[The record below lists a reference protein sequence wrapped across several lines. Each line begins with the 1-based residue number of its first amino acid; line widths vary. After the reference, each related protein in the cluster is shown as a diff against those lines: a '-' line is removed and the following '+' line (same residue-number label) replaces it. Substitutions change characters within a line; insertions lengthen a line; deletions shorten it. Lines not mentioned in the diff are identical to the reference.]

1 MPLLSDWNKI
11 SSSPEYWEFSPTDR
25 MHAKAQWFK
34 ENIAPTPEFNELN
47 ENDKVRLLNHWVNT
61 PDEQSKPETSMIKE
75 AGKGLL
81 SGVMAL
87 PESIGSLLEYTSVD
101 KSTEGV
107 REFGKTAK
115 DFWQRQQEK
124 VSANVPDMTGIK
136 NTGDFFNWASW
147 NTMQMVGQM
156 ATTLPFMGGAA
167 GAKEGVATGG
177 KVLVDL
183 IKTKPGAVSQAA
195 KFLGEWIAPKAIDI
209 PIGILEAGQITSGQ
223 TEAIKKGEI
232 RKEDPLRAFAAAF
245 IATKFESLGAEGT
258 VNRLISGTSE
268 ATGKLIKRVVSG
280 ALATG
285 VGEGTEEFFQQYA
298 EQFGINPKDTAS
310 KENFMQSVNA
320 AGAGFIGGLFMG
332 GGSAAFNTQERQE
345 RAKKNQDFAPILG
358 DIQKKYSSGAMSESD
373 LRSFQDTYQDNS
385 IIFNGINSI
394 LQKEKKAA
402 DIQNISTATNVDDAV
417 NAFNE
422 ATKPGV
428 TPQFKGG
435 LLSSQ
440 AEQPEEGFID
450 YAKQFPNY
458 DSFMEGISDPVTKN
472 EIYKKYGTEIKQ
484 LRRDNPDF
492 KTWFESV
499 IQPISTE
506 PTINRQAPTRS
517 TVREVQNAKESG
529 TQTGEGLLQK
539 GIEGQ
544 GQTEANLQITQ
555 EPGRIATHET
565 ITPSLPPTET
575 SETPDLLTT
584 HTESSIGNQASPKA
598 KDLTTSADSF
608 HDQGYYPD
616 LKPEVKAEKGGEAK
630 KVFHQ
635 SDTGEL
641 KLGKDIYGLGEG
653 YFVSSKK
660 LPKGFYGK
668 KDILLSLKPETKLFD
683 FQSWAKENNKKLRVP
698 PEERAGIIKEA
709 TDIAKKEGY
718 DGIEIMPDDI
728 WVFKKDSFAATPTAP
743 TVEKP
748 TSPEAATVQIGEKT
762 GEGKGEGTE
771 KPDIDVLDLMADDIL
786 NTKGN
791 ERGDYG
797 KDTTHNI
804 GSSNPE
810 WFKKLNA
817 LVEFENNN
825 GTKIVKYKGISRD
838 TFFAIQKK
846 IKEKGYDS
854 LTEIQKRYYFFIKQV
869 MPDFT
874 AQSYEIKAMDDLAF
888 MEKEGYEPVGGEEV
902 VVGNLNKGDKVLI
915 RGEEFEHKGEDK
927 DGDVILEDGVPI
939 KADLFDKIRIDGIK
953 RAEKAETETTTD
965 LAEFGRIPSS
975 EIQPVTP
982 QEPSSGISP
991 TVEKGTPKTAT
1002 PEIEK
1007 FAAKKSE
1014 ERTALV
1020 NLAKSF
1026 KPGDKVSFT
1035 NGNGDIVSAQVTE
1048 RQTGAVG
1055 QDYRDQGK
1063 ERIISDAGTHAID
1076 ADKLIKP
1083 KEKKSHAETEYETKP
1098 EKSALLGKKTKSFTS
1113 DNKENEVG
1121 DRRSESGEREAPERT
1136 GTGKET
1142 GKISEAKSGYQ
1153 LKEPSAQLT
1162 LEFKKAEPFEP
1173 VQDNAVS
1180 EKIPVTQRTR
1190 MLTTGN
1196 IAASGNMVGDVD
1208 DVASLLSHIRKS
1220 AQEVAYTIAVDKAG
1234 TVLEIHK
1241 YSKGTFNS
1249 SQVNPVEVAGRIL
1262 NIPDVAKAYFVHNH
1276 PSGNLMESE
1285 SDRLSTNQ
1293 LGKILALKDISLDSL
1308 VIGGT
1313 RYKQFNAGT
1322 IESRRYDPK
1331 NIAPQLKNK
1340 FLPVKERFLQ
1350 KTKGHEKLPQISDSE
1365 TATNFIRDNYQDKDG
1380 FLLLDMQNKPVDFI
1394 EYPKGEATKTA
1405 ASDII
1410 GKIEKANAA
1419 AIIVNSKVDVL
1430 SNVSRQKFIE
1440 NLSNG
1445 LSGSIQIHDVINKGR
1460 SLDNEGLLFSFL
1472 RSKGNYSNPA
1482 SEALNNLNVS
1492 EPLFKQS
1499 EGMPLFKKEAPES
1512 FSKPDIAL
1520 VQKAM
1525 PYADVKQNDDGTIN
1539 VTFKDGNGFTIDYIG
1554 KQEDG
1559 SVILETKY
1567 GNFYKPDTRK
1577 VAGAYLHNKKLVL
1590 LSETSDKSVFDH
1602 EFTHFLERSGYLKR
1616 DDIGAL
1622 NMELK
1627 KIGIRI
1633 SEEGRADLI
1642 SNMIKKRDS
1651 IKNAPLKRVLQKI
1664 QDFID
1669 MIRNLIGSRT
1679 ALGVVRDIESGKV
1692 IGSNVSKNTGMH
1704 NNEVA
1709 YSIEKTKEAE
1719 DYFENGEYQKDH
1731 VSILKGMFK
1740 NWNKGNIPGKT
1751 DLSVLAKWIKSPDF
1765 SFEKIP
1771 ALWRV
1776 YESGLDRVDATERYY
1791 NGFTETHEGKGLLT
1805 DTLKFQKDRLQEYE
1819 KLKKLLID
1827 NDANKIVVAPVKW
1840 NKFEGTYD
1848 EYLDSAMDNLKEMG
1862 FSDQAIV
1869 AWKAY
1874 RKMAFNALEEQ
1885 MKQYREQYA
1894 KMKKAGLPPPQI
1906 TTIVDGKEIEVSLKT
1921 AESIMGQM
1929 ADYYYPRM
1937 RQSGNYTIFA
1947 KKEGVNPE
1955 RINMDDID
1963 IPGVGPVRVNK
1974 KAEELRQQGYKV
1986 TFEKSKSLPEDVY
1999 ETSKR
2004 TISLQAIL
2012 QQSINNT
2019 LKNLKKNLGLH
2030 FTEST
2035 TKDGKPELILTGD
2048 YNEQYNDVFKKHGGR
2063 FHSKEKDGKEAWHF
2077 KEPKKNL
2084 KKTILSDLHAEVNND
2099 IIEKAMSE
2107 FAYQVTMDTANVE
2120 RARGFRAHMIKRGES
2135 TGIDVWKGYE
2145 EDPNKAFASY
2155 LHSLSGGL
2163 AKRDNAIEMTR
2174 AMTGTDISWQDFK
2187 KDNEGAD
2194 YKDYL
2199 TMVNERRIDPA
2210 TQKNAYSAGMAY
2222 MGEMLRNQEFAD
2234 RAIGVLKGLA
2244 VIKYLGGR
2252 VIASS
2257 AVNLTALVT
2266 AVPASMNTYA
2276 GIPLH
2281 NSIGALGKGLN
2292 AMRTYWNAIKTGKED
2307 SLGADLKW
2315 CMDEIYRNGW
2325 DNPQVNKE
2333 ALGVLRSKIGGAW
2346 AKTIEYSMWVFGQ
2359 TEKLNRV
2366 STIAGTFLELKA
2378 MANGKGEV
2386 FNKDAAIKK
2395 AKKVSDRAHG
2405 TYGKVA
2411 YPMIAQGKGLTAH
2424 LARSFYMFS
2433 KYSHTYLQ
2441 NMYDMGVKYHNYKS
2455 LAYMAVA
2462 PTVLAGLGAFP
2473 LSNVVGIAL
2482 KAMLKGLTDD
2492 DDPEESFYQWAEK
2505 NLGIFGNVPRQGISG
2520 MFGVDIRGSL
2530 AISVDP
2536 PTNIIELL
2544 GAPGSVLTDIYDSS
2558 GAFIRGDFTR
2568 GLEKA
2573 LPRAAG
2579 TIIQA
2584 AREGSGG
2591 VTTKRNAPLWHGD
2604 EQIKPSGYDT
2614 LLRIM
2619 SLNPAHTQ
2627 KLKDKNYSEKQVD
2640 NYYKD
2645 WRAEINSK
2653 VRAFASKPTKERTK
2667 GNWLSIYEEI
2677 QEYNLQAHNRKADV
2691 PLVTSK
2697 TINMMLKKQSKPPSK
2712 KKPSA
2717 NNVKMLSL
2725 RESIRN
2731 EREKSKNYM
2740 YR

>member
-1 MPLLSDWNKI
+1 MEKFLSDKLPNSAHSEQVSALVDSWAKKGEYKQEELDWSGLKGWMKEQSGKVTKQQVLDYLDENNVQVQEVEKPNPELSRARKI
-11 SSSPEYWEFSPTDR
+11 YEDAEAEKERYYDGLVDEPTKSEGDILEELSFKSEKAYDEMMDISRKVGGEGEVKYSQYQVPGGENYKELLLTLPIKDTRFDKGSQTLFKKNFSELSDVQRRMVISKLGEPKGYKSPHFDEPNILAHVRFNERTDSDGNRVLFIEEMQSDLHQEGRKKGYRLSPVKTAPMDSEYRALVHKNADSIDKGGIPNPEDVARARELELALIKADTSKIPDAPFKGSKRWSMLVIKR
-25 MHAKAQWFK
+25 MVRFAAENGFDKIAWTPGEVHTKRWGTERIEWKKQSDGSYSVEAKAQ
-34 ENIAPTPEFNELN
+34 
-47 ENDKVRLLNHWVNT
+47 
-61 PDEQSKPETSMIKE
+61 
-75 AGKGLL
+75 
-81 SGVMAL
+81 
-87 PESIGSLLEYTSVD
+87 
-101 KSTEGV
+101 
-107 REFGKTAK
+107 
-115 DFWQRQQEK
+115 
-124 VSANVPDMTGIK
+124 
-136 NTGDFFNWASW
+136 
-147 NTMQMVGQM
+147 
-156 ATTLPFMGGAA
+156 
-167 GAKEGVATGG
+167 
-177 KVLVDL
+177 
-183 IKTKPGAVSQAA
+183 
-195 KFLGEWIAPKAIDI
+195 
-209 PIGILEAGQITSGQ
+209 
-223 TEAIKKGEI
+223 
-232 RKEDPLRAFAAAF
+232 
-245 IATKFESLGAEGT
+245 
-258 VNRLISGTSE
+258 
-268 ATGKLIKRVVSG
+268 
-280 ALATG
+280 
-285 VGEGTEEFFQQYA
+285 
-298 EQFGINPKDTAS
+298 
-310 KENFMQSVNA
+310 
-320 AGAGFIGGLFMG
+320 
-332 GGSAAFNTQERQE
+332 
-345 RAKKNQDFAPILG
+345 
-358 DIQKKYSSGAMSESD
+358 
-373 LRSFQDTYQDNS
+373 
-385 IIFNGINSI
+385 
-394 LQKEKKAA
+394 
-402 DIQNISTATNVDDAV
+402 
-417 NAFNE
+417 
-422 ATKPGV
+422 
-428 TPQFKGG
+428 
-435 LLSSQ
+435 
-440 AEQPEEGFID
+440 
-450 YAKQFPNY
+450 
-458 DSFMEGISDPVTKN
+458 
-472 EIYKKYGTEIKQ
+472 
-484 LRRDNPDF
+484 
-492 KTWFESV
+492 
-499 IQPISTE
+499 
-506 PTINRQAPTRS
+506 
-517 TVREVQNAKESG
+517 
-529 TQTGEGLLQK
+529 
-539 GIEGQ
+539 
-544 GQTEANLQITQ
+544 
-555 EPGRIATHET
+555 
-565 ITPSLPPTET
+565 
-575 SETPDLLTT
+575 
-584 HTESSIGNQASPKA
+584 
-598 KDLTTSADSF
+598 
-608 HDQGYYPD
+608 
-616 LKPEVKAEKGGEAK
+616 
-630 KVFHQ
+630 
-635 SDTGEL
+635 
-641 KLGKDIYGLGEG
+641 
-653 YFVSSKK
+653 
-660 LPKGFYGK
+660 
-668 KDILLSLKPETKLFD
+668 
-683 FQSWAKENNKKLRVP
+683 
-698 PEERAGIIKEA
+698 
-709 TDIAKKEGY
+709 
-718 DGIEIMPDDI
+718 
-728 WVFKKDSFAATPTAP
+728 
-743 TVEKP
+743 
-748 TSPEAATVQIGEKT
+748 
-762 GEGKGEGTE
+762 
-771 KPDIDVLDLMADDIL
+771 
-786 NTKGN
+786 
-791 ERGDYG
+791 
-797 KDTTHNI
+797 
-804 GSSNPE
+804 
-810 WFKKLNA
+810 
-817 LVEFENNN
+817 
-825 GTKIVKYKGISRD
+825 
-838 TFFAIQKK
+838 
-846 IKEKGYDS
+846 
-854 LTEIQKRYYFFIKQV
+854 
-869 MPDFT
+869 
-874 AQSYEIKAMDDLAF
+874 
-888 MEKEGYEPVGGEEV
+888 VGG
-902 VVGNLNKGDKVLI
+902 I
-915 RGEEFEHKGEDK
+915 
-927 DGDVILEDGVPI
+927 
-939 KADLFDKIRIDGIK
+939 ADNID
-953 RAEKAETETTTD
+953 
-965 LAEFGRIPSS
+965 L
-975 EIQPVTP
+975 
-982 QEPSSGISP
+982 
-991 TVEKGTPKTAT
+991 
-1002 PEIEK
+1002 
-1007 FAAKKSE
+1007 
-1014 ERTALV
+1014 
-1020 NLAKSF
+1020 
-1026 KPGDKVSFT
+1026 
-1035 NGNGDIVSAQVTE
+1035 
-1048 RQTGAVG
+1048 
-1055 QDYRDQGK
+1055 
-1063 ERIISDAGTHAID
+1063 
-1076 ADKLIKP
+1076 
-1083 KEKKSHAETEYETKP
+1083 
-1098 EKSALLGKKTKSFTS
+1098 
-1113 DNKENEVG
+1113 
-1121 DRRSESGEREAPERT
+1121 EREATTRGLNPENSAKVTSR
-1136 GTGKET
+1136 KELENT
-1142 GKISEAKSGYQ
+1142 IRPALTEGQDARALSEKLWDRMQ
-1153 LKEPSAQLT
+1153 TEPSGVSMPRKEGFEGFYDKILPA
-1162 LEFKKAEPFEP
+1162 EVSKFFNKKAWG
-1173 VQDNAVS
+1173 NA
-1180 EKIPVTQRTR
+1180 KIE
-1190 MLTTGN
+1190 TT
-1196 IAASGNMVGDVD
+1196 
-1208 DVASLLSHIRKS
+1208 K
-1220 AQEVAYTIAVDKAG
+1220 
-1234 TVLEIHK
+1234 
-1241 YSKGTFNS
+1241 
-1249 SQVNPVEVAGRIL
+1249 
-1262 NIPDVAKAYFVHNH
+1262 
-1276 PSGNLMESE
+1276 
-1285 SDRLSTNQ
+1285 
-1293 LGKILALKDISLDSL
+1293 
-1308 VIGGT
+1308 
-1313 RYKQFNAGT
+1313 
-1322 IESRRYDPK
+1322 
-1331 NIAPQLKNK
+1331 
-1340 FLPVKERFLQ
+1340 
-1350 KTKGHEKLPQISDSE
+1350 
-1365 TATNFIRDNYQDKDG
+1365 
-1380 FLLLDMQNKPVDFI
+1380 I
-1394 EYPKGEATKTA
+1394 EYRKAWSPTEEPDLDFAER
-1405 ASDII
+1405 
-1410 GKIEKANAA
+1410 GKKQTIQVWTLPITPEMKQKA
-1419 AIIVNSKVDVL
+1419 L
-1430 SNVSRQKFIE
+1430 
-1440 NLSNG
+1440 
-1445 LSGSIQIHDVINKGR
+1445 
-1460 SLDNEGLLFSFL
+1460 
-1472 RSKGNYSNPA
+1472 
-1482 SEALNNLNVS
+1482 
-1492 EPLFKQS
+1492 S
-1499 EGMPLFKKEAPES
+1499 EGMPLFKKGISEP

-1520 VQKAM
+1520 VQNAM
-1525 PYADVKQNDDGTIN
+1525 PYADVKQNNDGTIK

-1567 GNFYKPDTRK
+1567 GNFYKPDPRK
-1577 VAGAYLHNKKLVL
+1577 VAGAYLHSKKLVL
-1590 LSETSDKSVFDH
+1590 LSETSGKPVFDH

-1642 SNMIKKRDS
+1642 SDIIKKRDS

-1679 ALGVVRDIESGKV
+1679 ALGVVRDVESGKV

-1740 NWNKGNIPGKT
+1740 NWNKGNITGKT

-1906 TTIVDGKEIEVSLKT
+1906 TTIVDGKEVEVSLKT

-2063 FHSKEKDGKEAWHF
+2063 FYSKEKDGKDAWHF

-2084 KKTILSDLHAEVNND
+2084 KETILSDLHAEVNND

-2222 MGEMLRNQEFAD
+2222 MDEMLRNQEFAD

-2386 FNKDAAIKK
+2386 FDKDAAIKK

-2677 QEYNLQAHNRKADV
+2677 QEYNIQAHNRKADV

-2717 NNVKMLSL
+2717 NVTSINNNVKMLSL